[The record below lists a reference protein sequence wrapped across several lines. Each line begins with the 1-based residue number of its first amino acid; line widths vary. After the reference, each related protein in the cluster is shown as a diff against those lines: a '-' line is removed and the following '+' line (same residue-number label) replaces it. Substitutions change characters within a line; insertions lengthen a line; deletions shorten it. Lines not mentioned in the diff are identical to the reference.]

1 MFWNH
6 RAALVVVAALLATS
20 ACGGNNSVP
29 SAGFAGNSTSQAQN
43 RIAPANV
50 DTTSILKRLKK
61 SVVIGSTVDP
71 TNGDMGPTS
80 IYIAGTTLGKLKKG
94 QLVVCNYADSS
105 GTAGNGTT
113 TEILGPQANSQ
124 PVTFVADPRIKGCDG
139 DALSSG
145 NYMYAAGHTS
155 GLLAAFTDKGKFYK
169 KYGPPLQAPS
179 SDVDAAN
186 PGLYSAEYMF
196 TTDAKTGSIVSF
208 SINNYGNPRPTQV
221 VTGFDVN
228 NGSGWSVLG
237 PSGIQYS
244 KKLDALYVVDGVD
257 DTIVQITHASNLLVK
272 DEITILPGGT
282 TFKCKHKSVTCAKL
296 VYHGSP
302 LNGPVA
308 MTLLPNGNL
317 IVANTIGGNKL
328 VEIAAN
334 GQVLDT
340 RAIDKSSV
348 PHIFGLRAIGSSDSN
363 AALYLTDTKTNKLY
377 LWKQ

>member
-124 PVTFVADPRIKGCDG
+124 PVTFVADARIKGCDG

-228 NGSGWSVLG
+228 NGSGW
-237 PSGIQYS
+237 
-244 KKLDALYVVDGVD
+244 
-257 DTIVQITHASNLLVK
+257 
-272 DEITILPGGT
+272 
-282 TFKCKHKSVTCAKL
+282 
-296 VYHGSP
+296 
-302 LNGPVA
+302 
-308 MTLLPNGNL
+308 
-317 IVANTIGGNKL
+317 
-328 VEIAAN
+328 
-334 GQVLDT
+334 
-340 RAIDKSSV
+340 
-348 PHIFGLRAIGSSDSN
+348 
-363 AALYLTDTKTNKLY
+363 
-377 LWKQ
+377 